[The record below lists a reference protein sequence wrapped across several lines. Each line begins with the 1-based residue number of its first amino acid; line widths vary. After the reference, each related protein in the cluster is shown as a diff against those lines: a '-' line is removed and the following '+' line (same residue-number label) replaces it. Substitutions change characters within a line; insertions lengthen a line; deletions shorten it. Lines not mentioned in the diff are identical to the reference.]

1 MVCPEEMEPVRTDR
15 GLLDVASAVAAGAAV
30 AAAVAADRA
39 ERVAAAVLAGVV
51 EAAAAIKWVLAGLF
65 NNPRWV
71 GRRKY
76 RSIPSATMKQTLNR
90 R

>member
-1 MVCPEEMEPVRTDR
+1 MEPVRTDR

-30 AAAVAADRA
+30 AAAAGGRAA
-39 ERVAAAVLAGVV
+39 RVAAAVPAGEV
-51 EAAAAIKWVLAGLF
+51 EAPAAIKWALAGLF
-65 NNPRWV
+65 NSPKWV
-71 GRRKY
+71 ANRRC